1 MQGFKDVPRVVWLL
15 AAGVF
20 VNAVV
25 SFTFVFVF
33 LYLTGPRGLGAAQ
46 AGVVTG
52 IGGIGLVAGN
62 FTGGW
67 YGDRFG
73 HRRVLL
79 AASALGGLTLTTLP
93 LLATPLLYAAL
104 PLAQYANGV
113 VRAANSAL
121 VAVTVPEG
129 ARRQA
134 YAVVRCV
141 SNGGFTLG
149 PPLGAV
155 VAAGLSY
162 DWLFL
167 ADGLGTLFFALWTAR
182 VVPARGAVRTPS
194 PVALRARE
202 VPPAAPDGGRGRGG
216 VWAELRAR
224 PAVLVLLGAILVTD
238 TVYRQQYFTFP
249 VFLAD
254 HGLDVRAFGLVIA
267 LNGAVILLLELP
279 AAVALR
285 SRPPLAVTGT
295 GLLLVGAGYAALTA
309 GAGVATAVAM
319 MVLVSLGEILY
330 KTTAT
335 AYVADQAPAHAV
347 GRFQSLYAG
356 VSVSGTVLAPPAG
369 GALYAAAPWLLWP
382 VCAAL
387 AAGAGA
393 VLLRL
398 SRRQGRAA
406 AGARPQAAE
415 TLREAAGEG
424 AGEGGREAAGGVAG
438 GVAGAEPGAAGDAE
452 GGRDARPAHETGS
465 RPRPVAG

>member
-1 MQGFKDVPRVVWLL
+1 MAMAQGFKDVPRVVWLL

-46 AGVVTG
+46 AGLVTG
-52 IGGIGLVAGN
+52 VGGIGLVAGN

-79 AASALGGLTLTTLP
+79 AASVAGGLALMSFP
-93 LLATPLLYAAL
+93 LLPAAAL
-104 PLAQYANGV
+104 YTALPMAQYASGV

-134 YAVVRCV
+134 FAVVRCV

-149 PPLGAV
+149 PPLGALL
-155 VAAGLSY
+155 ATGLSY
-162 DWLFL
+162 DWLFV

-182 VVPARGAVRTPS
+182 VVPARGASRSASRP
-194 PVALRARE
+194 A
-202 VPPAAPDGGRGRGG
+202 AAPDGGRGRG
-216 VWAELRAR
+216 VWEELRAR

-238 TVYRQQYFTFP
+238 LVYRQQYSILP
-249 VFLAD
+249 VHLAD

-267 LNGAVILLLELP
+267 LNGGVILLLEIP

-285 SRPPLAVTGT
+285 NRPPLPVIGT
-295 GLLLVGAGYAALTA
+295 GIVLVGAGYAVLPA
-309 GAGVATAVAM
+309 GAGAVSAVMM
-319 MVLVSLGEILY
+319 MVLLSLGEILY

-335 AYVADQAPAHAV
+335 AYVADQAPGHAV

-356 VSVSGTVLAPPAG
+356 VSVSGVVLGPPLG
-369 GALYAAAPWLLWP
+369 GALYAAAPGLLWP
-382 VCAAL
+382 LCAAL
-387 AAGAGA
+387 AGSAGAA
-393 VLLRL
+393 VLYV
-398 SRRQGRAA
+398 SRREAGGGR
-406 AGARPQAAE
+406 
-415 TLREAAGEG
+415 REAPGRG
-424 AGEGGREAAGGVAG
+424 RRGGR
-438 GVAGAEPGAAGDAE
+438 GATRGA
-452 GGRDARPAHETGS
+452 TGT
-465 RPRPVAG
+465 

>member
-1 MQGFKDVPRVVWLL
+1 MAMAQGFKDVPRVVWLL

-46 AGVVTG
+46 AGLVTG
-52 IGGIGLVAGN
+52 VGGIGLVAGN

-79 AASALGGLTLTTLP
+79 AASVAGGLALMSFP
-93 LLATPLLYAAL
+93 LLPTAALYAAL
-104 PLAQYANGV
+104 PLAQYASGV

-134 YAVVRCV
+134 FAVVRCV

-149 PPLGAV
+149 PPLGALL
-155 VAAGLSY
+155 ATGLSY
-162 DWLFL
+162 DWLFV

-182 VVPARGAVRTPS
+182 VVPARGASRSASRP
-194 PVALRARE
+194 A
-202 VPPAAPDGGRGRGG
+202 AAPDGGQGRG
-216 VWAELRAR
+216 VWEELRAR

-238 TVYRQQYFTFP
+238 LVYRQQYSILP
-249 VFLAD
+249 VHLAD

-267 LNGAVILLLELP
+267 LNGGVILLLELP

-285 SRPPLAVTGT
+285 NRPPLPVIGT
-295 GLLLVGAGYAALTA
+295 GIVLVGAGYAVLPA
-309 GAGVATAVAM
+309 GAGAVSAVAM
-319 MVLVSLGEILY
+319 MVLLSLGEILY

-335 AYVADQAPAHAV
+335 AYVADQAPEHAV

-356 VSVSGTVLAPPAG
+356 VSVSGVVLGPPLG
-369 GALYAAAPWLLWP
+369 GALYAAAPGLLWP
-382 VCAAL
+382 LCAAL
-387 AAGAGA
+387 AGSAGAAVLYVSRREARSAGAGGG
-393 VLLRL
+393 
-398 SRRQGRAA
+398 SG
-406 AGARPQAAE
+406 
-415 TLREAAGEG
+415 AAGERH
-424 AGEGGREAAGGVAG
+424 A
-438 GVAGAEPGAAGDAE
+438 
-452 GGRDARPAHETGS
+452 ARPAHETGS
-465 RPRPVAG
+465 RPRPAAG

>member
-1 MQGFKDVPRVVWLL
+1 MGVLQGFKDVPRVVWLL

-79 AASALGGLTLTTLP
+79 AASALGGLTLMSLP

-149 PPLGAV
+149 PPLGAL

-182 VVPARGAVRTPS
+182 VVPARGAARTP
-194 PVALRARE
+194 A
-202 VPPAAPDGGRGRGG
+202 AAPDGGRGRGG
-216 VWAELRAR
+216 VWPELRAR
-224 PAVLVLLGAILVTD
+224 PAVLVLLAAILVAD

-285 SRPPLAVTGT
+285 TRPPLAVTGT
-295 GLLLVGAGYAALTA
+295 GLVLVGAGYAALALGA
-309 GAGVATAVAM
+309 GAVTAVAM
-319 MVLVSLGEILY
+319 MVLLSLGEILY

-369 GALYAAAPWLLWP
+369 GALYGAAPWLLWP
-382 VCAAL
+382 LCAAL

-393 VLLRL
+393 VLIRL
-398 SRRQGRAA
+398 SLRQGRAA
-406 AGARPQAAE
+406 ARPAP
-415 TLREAAGEG
+415 EG
-424 AGEGGREAAGGVAG
+424 AERHAVS
-438 GVAGAEPGAAGDAE
+438 
-452 GGRDARPAHETGS
+452 PAPETGS

>member
-182 VVPARGAVRTPS
+182 VVPARGAARTPS
-194 PVALRARE
+194 
-202 VPPAAPDGGRGRGG
+202 AAPDGGRGRGG
-216 VWAELRAR
+216 VRAELRAR

-309 GAGVATAVAM
+309 GAGAATAVAM

-369 GALYAAAPWLLWP
+369 GALYAATPWLLWP

-398 SRRQGRAA
+398 SWRQGRAA
-406 AGARPQAAE
+406 AGVLPEAAE
-415 TLREAAGEG
+415 ALREAVGED
-424 AGEGGREAAGGVAG
+424 AGEGGRKAAGDVAG
-438 GVAGAEPGAAGDAE
+438 GVAGVEPGAAGDAE

>member
-1 MQGFKDVPRVVWLL
+1 MPRVVWLL

-33 LYLTGPRGLGAAQ
+33 LCLTGPRGLGAAQ
-46 AGVVTG
+46 AGLVTG

-79 AASALGGLTLTTLP
+79 AASTAGGLTLMSFP
-93 LLATPLLYAAL
+93 LLPTVGLYAAL
-104 PLAQYANGV
+104 PLAQYASGV

-134 YAVVRCV
+134 FAVVRCV

-149 PPLGAV
+149 PPLGALI
-155 VAAGLSY
+155 ATGLSY
-162 DWLFL
+162 DWLFVG
-167 ADGLGTLFFALWTAR
+167 DGLGTLFLALWTAR
-182 VVPARGAVRTPS
+182 AVPARGASRT
-194 PVALRARE
+194 AA
-202 VPPAAPDGGRGRGG
+202 AAPDGGLGRG
-216 VWAELRAR
+216 VWEELRAR
-224 PAVLVLLGAILVTD
+224 PAVLVLLGAILVSD
-238 TVYRQQYFTFP
+238 LVYRQQYGTFP

-254 HGLDVRAFGLVIA
+254 HGLDTRAFGFVIA

-285 SRPPLAVTGT
+285 ARPPLPVIGT
-295 GLLLVGAGYAALTA
+295 GLVLVGAGYAALLP
-309 GAGVATAVAM
+309 GAGLANAVVM
-319 MVLVSLGEILY
+319 MVLLSLGEILY

-335 AYVADQAPAHAV
+335 AYVADRAPEHAI

-356 VSVSGTVLAPPAG
+356 VSVSGVVLGPPLG
-369 GALYAAAPWLLWP
+369 GALYAAAPGLLWP
-382 VCAAL
+382 LCAAL
-387 AAGAGA
+387 AAGAGGA
-393 VLLRL
+393 VLWV
-398 SRRQGRAA
+398 SARQGRH
-406 AGARPQAAE
+406 AG
-415 TLREAAGEG
+415 
-424 AGEGGREAAGGVAG
+424 
-438 GVAGAEPGAAGDAE
+438 
-452 GGRDARPAHETGS
+452 RPAHETGS
-465 RPRPVAG
+465 QPQAVAG

>member
-1 MQGFKDVPRVVWLL
+1 MVQGLRDVPKVVWLL

-33 LYLTGPRGLGAAQ
+33 LYLTGPRGLGTAQ
-46 AGVVTG
+46 AGLVTG

-79 AASALGGLTLTTLP
+79 AASTLGGLTLMTFP
-93 LLATPLLYAAL
+93 LLPSPGLYAAL
-104 PLAQYANGV
+104 PLAQYASGV

-134 YAVVRCV
+134 FAVVRCV

-149 PPLGAV
+149 PPLGAL
-155 VAAGLSY
+155 VATGLSY
-162 DWLFL
+162 DWLFVG
-167 ADGLGTLFFALWTAR
+167 DGLGTLLFALWTAR
-182 VVPARGAVRTPS
+182 VVPARGAARS
-194 PVALRARE
+194 PA
-202 VPPAAPDGGRGRGG
+202 AAPDGAPGRGL
-216 VWAELRAR
+216 WAELRAR
-224 PAVLVLLGAILVTD
+224 PAVLVLLGAILLTD
-238 TVYRQQYFTFP
+238 LVYRQQYGTFP

-254 HGLDVRAFGLVIA
+254 HGLDTRDFGFVIA

-285 SRPPLAVTGT
+285 ARPPLPVIGI
-295 GLLLVGAGYAALTA
+295 GLLLVGAGYAALLP
-309 GAGVATAVAM
+309 GAGVATAASM
-319 MVLVSLGEILY
+319 IVLLSLGEILY

-335 AYVADQAPAHAV
+335 AYVADQAPEHAV

-356 VSVSGTVLAPPAG
+356 VSVSGVVLGPPLG
-369 GALYAAAPWLLWP
+369 GALYAAAPGLLWP
-382 VCAAL
+382 TCAVL
-387 AAGAGA
+387 AGGAGA
-393 VLLRL
+393 AVLYAARRPVRHGL
-398 SRRQGRAA
+398 S
-406 AGARPQAAE
+406 
-415 TLREAAGEG
+415 
-424 AGEGGREAAGGVAG
+424 
-438 GVAGAEPGAAGDAE
+438 
-452 GGRDARPAHETGS
+452 PAPETGS
-465 RPRPVAG
+465 QPRVAAG

>member
-1 MQGFKDVPRVVWLL
+1 MKGFKDVPRVVWLL

-52 IGGIGLVAGN
+52 IGGVGLVAGN

-79 AASALGGLTLTTLP
+79 AASALGGLVLLAVP
-93 LLATPLLYAAL
+93 VLATPLLYAAL
-104 PLAQYANGV
+104 PVAQYASGV

-121 VAVTVPEG
+121 VAVVVPEG

-134 YAVVRCV
+134 FAVVRCV

-149 PPLGAV
+149 PPLGAL
-155 VAAGLSY
+155 VAAELSY
-162 DWLFL
+162 DWLF
-167 ADGLGTLFFALWTAR
+167 AGDAAGTLFFALWTAR
-182 VVPARGAVRTPS
+182 VVPARGAFRTPS

-202 VPPAAPDGGRGRGG
+202 APPAAPDGGLGRGG
-216 VWAELRAR
+216 VWAALRAR
-224 PAVLVLLGAILVTD
+224 PAVLVLLGAILVAD
-238 TVYRQQYFTFP
+238 VVYRQQYSTFP

-285 SRPPLAVTGT
+285 RRPPLAVTGT
-295 GLLLVGAGYAALTA
+295 GLVLLGAGYAALLLGA
-309 GAGVATAVAM
+309 GAATAVAM
-319 MVLVSLGEILY
+319 MVLLSLGEILY

-356 VSVSGTVLAPPAG
+356 VSVSGTILSPVAG

-382 VCAAL
+382 LCAAL

-393 VLLRL
+393 VLIRL
-398 SRRQGRAA
+398 SARQGRAA
-406 AGARPQAAE
+406 RGS
-415 TLREAAGEG
+415 AAGEERRG
-424 AGEGGREAAGGVAG
+424 ARS
-438 GVAGAEPGAAGDAE
+438 
-452 GGRDARPAHETGS
+452 AHETGS
-465 RPRPVAG
+465 RRRPVAG

>member
-46 AGVVTG
+46 AGLATG

-79 AASALGGLTLTTLP
+79 AASALGGLALMSLP
-93 LLATPLLYAAL
+93 VLPTPLLYAAL
-104 PLAQYANGV
+104 TAAQYASGV
-113 VRAANSAL
+113 IRAANSAL

-134 YAVVRCV
+134 FAVVRCV

-149 PPLGAV
+149 PPLGALI
-155 VAAGLSY
+155 ASGLSY

-167 ADGLGTLFFALWTAR
+167 ADGLGTLFFAAWTAR
-182 VVPARGAVRTPS
+182 VVPARGAARTPS
-194 PVALRARE
+194 
-202 VPPAAPDGGRGRGG
+202 AAPDGGQGRGG

-224 PAVLVLLGAILVTD
+224 PGVLVLLGAVLVVD
-238 TVYRQQYFTFP
+238 VVYRQQYSLFP

-254 HGLDVRAFGLVIA
+254 HGLDVRAFGLIVA

-285 SRPPLAVTGT
+285 DRPPLAVIGS
-295 GLLLVGAGYAALTA
+295 GLVLVGAGYATLLLGA
-309 GAGVATAVAM
+309 GAATAVAM
-319 MVLVSLGEILY
+319 MVLLSLGEILY

-369 GALYAAAPWLLWP
+369 GALYAAAPGLLWP
-382 VCAAL
+382 LCAAL

-393 VLLRL
+393 VVL
-398 SRRQGRAA
+398 
-406 AGARPQAAE
+406 ARHRTEA
-415 TLREAAGEG
+415 REARRRAE
-424 AGEGGREAAGGVAG
+424 RHAARHA
-438 GVAGAEPGAAGDAE
+438 
-452 GGRDARPAHETGS
+452 ARPAHETGS

>member
-1 MQGFKDVPRVVWLL
+1 MQGFKDVPRAVWLL

-46 AGVVTG
+46 AGLVTG
-52 IGGIGLVAGN
+52 IGGVGLVAGN

-79 AASALGGLTLTTLP
+79 AASTAAGLALMSFP
-93 LLATPLLYAAL
+93 LLPTAGLYAAL
-104 PLAQYANGV
+104 PLAQYASGV

-134 YAVVRCV
+134 FAVVRCV

-149 PPLGAV
+149 PPLGALI
-155 VAAGLSY
+155 ATGLSY
-162 DWLFL
+162 DWLFVC
-167 ADGLGTLFFALWTAR
+167 DGLGTLFFALWTAR
-182 VVPARGAVRTPS
+182 VVPARGAS
-194 PVALRARE
+194 PHAA
-202 VPPAAPDGGRGRGG
+202 AAPDGGRGRGL
-216 VWAELRAR
+216 WAQLRAR

-238 TVYRQQYFTFP
+238 LVYRQQYGTFP

-285 SRPPLAVTGT
+285 ARPPLPVIGT
-295 GLLLVGAGYAALTA
+295 GLLLVGAGYAALLP
-309 GAGVATAVAM
+309 GVGVASAVVM
-319 MVLVSLGEILY
+319 MVLLSLGEILY

-335 AYVADQAPAHAV
+335 AYVADQAPEHAI

-356 VSVSGTVLAPPAG
+356 VSVSGVVLGPPLG
-369 GALYAAAPWLLWP
+369 GALYSAAPGLLWP
-382 VCAAL
+382 LCAAL
-387 AAGAGA
+387 AAGAGGA
-393 VLLRL
+393 LLWVSARQ
-398 SRRQGRAA
+398 RRH
-406 AGARPQAAE
+406 AG
-415 TLREAAGEG
+415 
-424 AGEGGREAAGGVAG
+424 
-438 GVAGAEPGAAGDAE
+438 
-452 GGRDARPAHETGS
+452 RPAHETGS
-465 RPRPVAG
+465 QPQAVAG

>member
-1 MQGFKDVPRVVWLL
+1 ML

-33 LYLTGPRGLGAAQ
+33 LYLTGPRGLGAAE
-46 AGVVTG
+46 AGLVTG

-79 AASALGGLTLTTLP
+79 VASALGGLALTAVP
-93 LLATPLLYAAL
+93 LLPTPLLYAAL
-104 PLAQYANGV
+104 PVAQYASGV
-113 VRAANSAL
+113 IRAANAAL

-134 YAVVRCV
+134 FAVVRCV

-149 PPLGAV
+149 PPLGAL
-155 VAAGLSY
+155 VATGLSY

-167 ADGLGTLFFALWTAR
+167 GDGLGTLLFALWTAR
-182 VVPARGAVRTPS
+182 VVPARGASRKTS
-194 PVALRARE
+194 AAR
-202 VPPAAPDGGRGRGG
+202 DGGPGRGL
-216 VWAELRAR
+216 VAELRAR

-238 TVYRQQYFTFP
+238 IVYRQQYFTFP

-254 HGLDVRAFGLVIA
+254 HGLDARAFGLVIA
-267 LNGAVILLLELP
+267 LNGGVILLLELP

-285 SRPPLAVTGT
+285 ERPALPVIGT
-295 GLLLVGAGYAALTA
+295 GLVLVGAGYAALLL
-309 GAGVATAVAM
+309 GAGIASAVAM
-319 MVLVSLGEILY
+319 MILLSLGEILY

-335 AYVADQAPAHAV
+335 AYVADQAPEHAI

-356 VSVSGTVLAPPAG
+356 VSVSGVVLGPPLG
-369 GALYAAAPWLLWP
+369 GALYSAAPGLLWP
-382 VCAAL
+382 LCAVL

-393 VLLRL
+393 ALLWAHV
-398 SRRQGRAA
+398 RQA
-406 AGARPQAAE
+406 
-415 TLREAAGEG
+415 
-424 AGEGGREAAGGVAG
+424 
-438 GVAGAEPGAAGDAE
+438 
-452 GGRDARPAHETGS
+452 RDAARHAVDPAERPVRPAHETGS
-465 RPRPVAG
+465 QPKAVAG

>member
-33 LYLTGPRGLGAAQ
+33 LYLTGPHGLGAAQ
-46 AGVVTG
+46 AGLVTG

-79 AASALGGLTLTTLP
+79 AASTAGGLALMSFP
-93 LLATPLLYAAL
+93 LLPTAGLYAAL
-104 PLAQYANGV
+104 PLAQYASGV

-121 VAVTVPEG
+121 VAVAVPEG
-129 ARRQA
+129 GRRQA
-134 YAVVRCV
+134 FAVVRCA

-149 PPLGAV
+149 PPLGALL
-155 VAAGLSY
+155 ATGLSY
-162 DWLFL
+162 DWLFV

-182 VVPARGAVRTPS
+182 AVPARGASRSASRP
-194 PVALRARE
+194 A
-202 VPPAAPDGGRGRGG
+202 AAPDGGLGRG
-216 VWAELRAR
+216 VWEELRAR

-238 TVYRQQYFTFP
+238 LVYRQQYAAFP

-254 HGLDVRAFGLVIA
+254 HGLDTRAFGFVIA
-267 LNGAVILLLELP
+267 LNGGVILLLELP

-285 SRPPLAVTGT
+285 ARPPLPVIGT
-295 GLLLVGAGYAALTA
+295 GIVLVGAGYAALLA
-309 GAGVATAVAM
+309 GAGIAGAVVM
-319 MVLVSLGEILY
+319 MVLLSLGEILY

-335 AYVADQAPAHAV
+335 AYVADQAPEHAV

-356 VSVSGTVLAPPAG
+356 VSVSGVVLGPPLG
-369 GALYAAAPWLLWP
+369 GALYAAAPGLLWP
-382 VCAAL
+382 LCAAL
-387 AAGAGA
+387 AAGAGGA
-393 VLLRL
+393 VLYV
-398 SRRQGRAA
+398 SRRE
-406 AGARPQAAE
+406 AR
-415 TLREAAGEG
+415 G
-424 AGEGGREAAGGVAG
+424 AGPGGMRHA
-438 GVAGAEPGAAGDAE
+438 
-452 GGRDARPAHETGS
+452 ARPAHETGS
-465 RPRPVAG
+465 RPRAVAG

>member
-1 MQGFKDVPRVVWLL
+1 MQGVQGFKDVPRVVWLL

-46 AGVVTG
+46 AGLATG
-52 IGGIGLVAGN
+52 IGGIGLVVGN

-79 AASALGGLTLTTLP
+79 VASAFGGLALMSFPVLP
-93 LLATPLLYAAL
+93 TPLLYAAL
-104 PLAQYANGV
+104 TVAQYASGV

-134 YAVVRCV
+134 FAVVRCV

-149 PPLGAV
+149 PPLGALL
-155 VAAGLSY
+155 ASGLSY

-167 ADGLGTLFFALWTAR
+167 ADGLGTLFFAAWTAR
-182 VVPARGAVRTPS
+182 VVPARAAARTPS
-194 PVALRARE
+194 
-202 VPPAAPDGGRGRGG
+202 AAPDGGLGRGG
-216 VWAELRAR
+216 VWAALRAR
-224 PAVLVLLGAILVTD
+224 PGVLVLLGAILVVD
-238 TVYRQQYFTFP
+238 VVYRQQYSLFP
-249 VFLAD
+249 VYLAD
-254 HGLDVRAFGLVIA
+254 HGLDVRAFGLIVA

-285 SRPPLAVTGT
+285 DRPPLAVIGS
-295 GLLLVGAGYAALTA
+295 GLVLVGAGYAALLL

-319 MVLVSLGEILY
+319 MVLLSLGEILY

-335 AYVADQAPAHAV
+335 AYVADQAPEHAV

-369 GALYAAAPWLLWP
+369 GALYAAAPGLLWP
-382 VCAAL
+382 LCAAL

-393 VLLRL
+393 VVLARH
-398 SRRQGRAA
+398 RTEARAA
-406 AGARPQAAE
+406 RRRAE
-415 TLREAAGEG
+415 RHA
-424 AGEGGREAAGGVAG
+424 
-438 GVAGAEPGAAGDAE
+438 
-452 GGRDARPAHETGS
+452 ARPAHETGS

>member
-1 MQGFKDVPRVVWLL
+1 MGDTGVLQGFKDVPRVVWLL

-46 AGVVTG
+46 AGLVTG

-79 AASALGGLTLTTLP
+79 AASALGGALLTAFP
-93 LLATPLLYAAL
+93 LSPTPLLYAAL
-104 PLAQYANGV
+104 PLVQYAAGV

-129 ARRQA
+129 GRRQA
-134 YAVVRCV
+134 FAVVRCA

-149 PPLGAV
+149 PPLGAL
-155 VAAGLSY
+155 VASGISY
-162 DWLFL
+162 DWLFVG
-167 ADGLGTLFFALWTAR
+167 DGLGTLFFAFWTAR
-182 VVPARGAVRTPS
+182 VVPARGASRTPA
-194 PVALRARE
+194 P
-202 VPPAAPDGGRGRGG
+202 APDGGLGRGG
-216 VWAELRAR
+216 VWAALKAR
-224 PAVLVLLGAILVTD
+224 PSVLVLLGAILVVD
-238 TVYRQQYFTFP
+238 VVYRQQYSAFP

-279 AAVALR
+279 AAIALR
-285 SRPPLAVTGT
+285 ARPPLAVIGT
-295 GLLLVGAGYAALTA
+295 GLVLVGAGYAALLL

-319 MVLVSLGEILY
+319 MVLLSLGEILY

-335 AYVADQAPAHAV
+335 AYVADQAPEHAV

-369 GALYAAAPWLLWP
+369 GALYAAAPGLLWP
-382 VCAAL
+382 LCAAL

-393 VLLRL
+393 VVLLRH
-398 SRRQGRAA
+398 RGEARAA
-406 AGARPQAAE
+406 GRRAE
-415 TLREAAGEG
+415 RHA
-424 AGEGGREAAGGVAG
+424 
-438 GVAGAEPGAAGDAE
+438 
-452 GGRDARPAHETGS
+452 ARPAHETGS
-465 RPRPVAG
+465 RPRAVAG

>member
-1 MQGFKDVPRVVWLL
+1 MAQGFKDVPRVVWLL

-46 AGVVTG
+46 AGLVTG

-79 AASALGGLTLTTLP
+79 AASAAGGLTLMSFP
-93 LLATPLLYAAL
+93 LLSAAGLCAAL
-104 PLAQYANGV
+104 PLAQYASGV

-134 YAVVRCV
+134 FAVVRCV

-149 PPLGAV
+149 PPLGALL
-155 VAAGLSY
+155 ATGFSY
-162 DWLFL
+162 DWLFV
-167 ADGLGTLFFALWTAR
+167 ADGLGTLFFALWTSR
-182 VVPARGAVRTPS
+182 VVPARGASRGAS
-194 PVALRARE
+194 R
-202 VPPAAPDGGRGRGG
+202 PASAPDGGRGRG
-216 VWAELRAR
+216 VWEELRAR

-238 TVYRQQYFTFP
+238 LVYRQQYSAFP
-249 VFLAD
+249 VYLAD
-254 HGLDVRAFGLVIA
+254 HGLDVRAFGFVIA
-267 LNGAVILLLELP
+267 LNGGVILLLELP

-285 SRPPLAVTGT
+285 ARPPLPVIGT
-295 GLLLVGAGYAALTA
+295 GIVLVGAGYAALL
-309 GAGVATAVAM
+309 AGVGAASAVAM
-319 MVLVSLGEILY
+319 MVLLSLGEILY

-335 AYVADQAPAHAV
+335 AYVADQAPEHAM

-356 VSVSGTVLAPPAG
+356 VSVSGVVLGPPLG
-369 GALYAAAPWLLWP
+369 GALYAAAPGLLWP
-382 VCAAL
+382 LCAAL
-387 AAGAGA
+387 AAGAGGA
-393 VLLRL
+393 VLYA
-398 SRRQGRAA
+398 SRVGERPAGPD
-406 AGARPQAAE
+406 GARHA
-415 TLREAAGEG
+415 
-424 AGEGGREAAGGVAG
+424 
-438 GVAGAEPGAAGDAE
+438 
-452 GGRDARPAHETGS
+452 ARPAHETGS
-465 RPRPVAG
+465 QAGAAAG

>member
-1 MQGFKDVPRVVWLL
+1 MQGLKDVPRVVWLL

-33 LYLTGPRGLGAAQ
+33 LYLTGPRGLGTAQ
-46 AGVVTG
+46 AGLVTG
-52 IGGIGLVAGN
+52 IGGVGLVAGN
-62 FTGGW
+62 LTGGW

-79 AASALGGLTLTTLP
+79 AASTAGGLALMSFP
-93 LLATPLLYAAL
+93 LLPTAALYAAL
-104 PLAQYANGV
+104 PLAQYASGV

-134 YAVVRCV
+134 FAVVRCV

-149 PPLGAV
+149 PPLGALI
-155 VAAGLSY
+155 ATGLSY
-162 DWLFL
+162 DWLFVG
-167 ADGLGTLFFALWTAR
+167 DGLGTLFFALWTAR
-182 VVPARGAVRTPS
+182 VVPARGASRT
-194 PVALRARE
+194 A
-202 VPPAAPDGGRGRGG
+202 AAPDGGLGRG
-216 VWAELRAR
+216 VWEELRAR

-238 TVYRQQYFTFP
+238 LVYRQQYGTFP

-254 HGLDVRAFGLVIA
+254 HGFDTRSFGLVIA

-285 SRPPLAVTGT
+285 ARPPLPVVGA
-295 GLLLVGAGYAALTA
+295 GLLLVGAGYAALL
-309 GAGVATAVAM
+309 AGVGIESAAAM
-319 MVLVSLGEILY
+319 MVLLSLGEILY

-335 AYVADQAPAHAV
+335 AYVADQAPEHAM

-356 VSVSGTVLAPPAG
+356 VSVSGVVLGPPLG
-369 GALYAAAPWLLWP
+369 GALYTAAPGLLWP
-382 VCAAL
+382 LCAAL

-393 VLLRL
+393 AVLYAA
-398 SRRQGRAA
+398 RREAGRAA
-406 AGARPQAAE
+406 RHA
-415 TLREAAGEG
+415 
-424 AGEGGREAAGGVAG
+424 
-438 GVAGAEPGAAGDAE
+438 
-452 GGRDARPAHETGS
+452 ARPAHETGS
-465 RPRPVAG
+465 HPRAVAG

>member
-25 SFTFVFVF
+25 SVTFVFVF
-33 LYLTGPRGLGAAQ
+33 LYLSGPRGLGAAQ
-46 AGVVTG
+46 AGLVTG

-79 AASALGGLTLTTLP
+79 AASALGGAALTVFP
-93 LLATPLLYAAL
+93 LLPTPLLYAAL
-104 PLAQYANGV
+104 PLAQYAAGV
-113 VRAANSAL
+113 VRAANAAL

-134 YAVVRCV
+134 FAVVRCV

-149 PPLGAV
+149 PPLGAL
-155 VAAGLSY
+155 VASGISY
-162 DWLFL
+162 DWLFVG
-167 ADGLGTLFFALWTAR
+167 DGLGTLFFAVWTAR
-182 VVPARGAVRTPS
+182 VVPARGAARTP
-194 PVALRARE
+194 A
-202 VPPAAPDGGRGRGG
+202 AAPDGGRGRDG
-216 VWAELRAR
+216 VWAALRAR
-224 PAVLVLLGAILVTD
+224 PGVLVLLGAVLVVD
-238 TVYRQQYFTFP
+238 VVYRQQYSVFP

-254 HGLDVRAFGLVIA
+254 HGLDVRAFGLVMA

-285 SRPPLAVTGT
+285 ARPPLAVIGT
-295 GLLLVGAGYAALTA
+295 GLVLVGAGYAALLL
-309 GAGVATAVAM
+309 GAGLATAVAM
-319 MVLVSLGEILY
+319 MVLLSLGEILY

-335 AYVADQAPAHAV
+335 AYVADQAPEHAV

-369 GALYAAAPWLLWP
+369 GALYAAAPGLLWP
-382 VCAAL
+382 LCAAL

-393 VLLRL
+393 VVLARHR
-398 SRRQGRAA
+398 SEARAA
-406 AGARPQAAE
+406 GRP
-415 TLREAAGEG
+415 GERH
-424 AGEGGREAAGGVAG
+424 A
-438 GVAGAEPGAAGDAE
+438 
-452 GGRDARPAHETGS
+452 ARPAHETGS
-465 RPRPVAG
+465 RPRAVAG